1 MTTRALRSIRARAF
15 ALILSCCCFG
25 MAYAADGPA
34 GKADPGASE
43 KSAAADKASADKA
56 TADKA
61 TADKA
66 AAAKRAADKAA
77 ADKAAAADVA
87 ANKLPPKC
95 PATGDLSKVRVV
107 DAYRKAKDKVETNS
121 DGSKKTTPGAKSRDV
136 RLGDEIHVEINGLNV
151 LWDHAECMTPPK
163 KVLLFIEGR
172 PITNVFPEPPTDPA
186 QSVLIF
192 PLRRDEKSREAWT
205 AILGRPKLDPRPID
219 VSVGIDGMHPVL
231 SDVRLNLEVI
241 SMPWL
246 AFWLATVIAASWRVL
261 AKRDM
266 LRVPGTAPPTQRPYS
281 LARVQMMWWFFLT
294 LASYLFIG
302 LITGDYSST
311 ITGTV
316 LVLTGISAG
325 TTLLAGAIDQRP
337 PENPAPAP
345 TPPPVS
351 VGIWQDIVS
360 DALGPNI
367 HRYQM
372 AVWTV
377 VLGIVFVWSVYQVL
391 AMPQFSET
399 LLALMGVSSGT
410 YIGLKNN
417 EPR

>member
-1 MTTRALRSIRARAF
+1 MTTRAIQSIRARAF
-15 ALILSCCCFG
+15 ALVLSCSCCG
-25 MAYAADGPA
+25 IAYAADKPA
-34 GKADPGASE
+34 GKADPTASE
-43 KSAAADKASADKA
+43 QSAAADKASADKA
-56 TADKA
+56 
-61 TADKA
+61 
-66 AAAKRAADKAA
+66 AAAKRTADKAA
-77 ADKAAAADVA
+77 ADKAAGVDPA
-87 ANKLPPKC
+87 ANKLPQKC
-95 PATGDLSKVRVV
+95 PAAGDLSKVRVV

-121 DGSKKTTPGAKSRDV
+121 DGSRKITPGDKSRDV
-136 RLGDEIHVEINGLNV
+136 RLGSEIHVEIEGLKV
-151 LWDHAECMTPPK
+151 LWDHADCMTPPK

-172 PITNVFPEPPTDPA
+172 PITSVFPEPPTDPS
-186 QSVLIF
+186 QKVLMF

-219 VSVGIDGMHPVL
+219 VSVGIEGMHPVT
-231 SDVRLNLEVI
+231 SDVRLDLEVI
-241 SMPWL
+241 PKGWL
-246 AFWLATVIAASWRVL
+246 AFWLAIVIAASWRVL

-266 LRVPGTAPPTQRPYS
+266 LRAPGTAPAAQRPYS

-337 PENPAPAP
+337 PDNPAPAVAAAP
-345 TPPPVS
+345 APPVMS

-399 LLALMGVSSGT
+399 LLALMGISSGT
-410 YIGLKNN
+410 YVGLKNN